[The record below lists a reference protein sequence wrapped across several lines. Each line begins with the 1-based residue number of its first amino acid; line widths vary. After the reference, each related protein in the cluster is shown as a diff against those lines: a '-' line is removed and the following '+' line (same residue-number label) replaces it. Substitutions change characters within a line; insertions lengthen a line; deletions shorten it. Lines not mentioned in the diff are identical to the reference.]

1 MLLLETAQAQSCSV
15 PREGT
20 MCCHCSCL
28 EKQGLLALLSPQ
40 LGQAVWSGQEA
51 TSSTAPPAPFPLQQ
65 PISLPWLGPLLASHR
80 KDTLRGRVQI
90 LGALSFS
97 FFLVDWPLPSACLCP
112 PTPIPF
118 SLCSQNYKQESQCS
132 CRSCPSR
139 KSVEK
144 RLGAVVLRGARLMTE
159 PPGSSSQSM
168 LSKLASARSR
178 AMPPDGS

>member
-1 MLLLETAQAQSCSV
+1 MLPSLLLPGGRGAAGSALTPAGPGCVERAGGHQPHSS
-15 PREGT
+15 
-20 MCCHCSCL
+20 SCL
-28 EKQGLLALLSPQ
+28 LFPPSSHSP
-40 LGQAVWSGQEA
+40 W
-51 TSSTAPPAPFPLQQ
+51 P
-65 PISLPWLGPLLASHR
+65 GPLPASCR
-80 KDTLRGRVQI
+80 KDTVRGGVQI
-90 LGALSFS
+90 LGALFF
-97 FFLVDWPLPSACLCP
+97 FFLVDWPFPPACLCL

-144 RLGAVVLRGARLMTE
+144 RLGAVVLRGARLMTD

-178 AMPPDGS
+178 VMPPDGS

>member
-1 MLLLETAQAQSCSV
+1 MRQQCAAIAPAWRNRGCWLCSHPGWARLCGVGRRPPASQLLLLLV
-15 PREGT
+15 P
-20 MCCHCSCL
+20 
-28 EKQGLLALLSPQ
+28 PQ
-40 LGQAVWSGQEA
+40 QL
-51 TSSTAPPAPFPLQQ
+51 F
-65 PISLPWLGPLLASHR
+65 SLPWPGPLLASCR
-80 KDTLRGRVQI
+80 KDTVRGGVQI
-90 LGALSFS
+90 LGALSSF
-97 FFLVDWPLPSACLCP
+97 FFLVDWPLPSPCLCP

-144 RLGAVVLRGARLMTE
+144 RLGAMVLRGAKLMTE
-159 PPGSSSQSM
+159 LPGSSSQSM

>member
-1 MLLLETAQAQSCSV
+1 MLPLLLPGGRGAAGSALTLAGPGCVEWAGGRQPHSS
-15 PREGT
+15 
-20 MCCHCSCL
+20 SCL
-28 EKQGLLALLSPQ
+28 LSH
-40 LGQAVWSGQEA
+40 L
-51 TSSTAPPAPFPLQQ
+51 F
-65 PISLPWLGPLLASHR
+65 SLPWPGPLLTSCR
-80 KDTLRGRVQI
+80 KDTVRGGVQI
-90 LGALSFS
+90 LGALSFF
-97 FFLVDWPLPSACLCP
+97 FFLVDWPLLSPCLCP

-144 RLGAVVLRGARLMTE
+144 RLGATVLRGAKLMTE
-159 PPGSSSQSM
+159 LPGGSSQSM

>member
-1 MLLLETAQAQSCSV
+1 MLPLLLPGGTGAAGSALTLAGPGCVEWASRQHHSSSFLLF
-15 PREGT
+15 PRSSPSPCPGLA
-20 MCCHCSCL
+20 HCRL
-28 EKQGLLALLSPQ
+28 HAGRTLL
-40 LGQAVWSGQEA
+40 QEA
-51 TSSTAPPAPFPLQQ
+51 YKYQELFL
-65 PISLPWLGPLLASHR
+65 
-80 KDTLRGRVQI
+80 
-90 LGALSFS
+90 FS
-97 FFLVDWPLPSACLCP
+97 FFLVDWPIPSPCLCP

-144 RLGAVVLRGARLMTE
+144 RLGATVLRGARLMTE

>member
-1 MLLLETAQAQSCSV
+1 MLPLLLPGETGCWLCSHPSWARLCGV
-15 PREGT
+15 GRR
-20 MCCHCSCL
+20 
-28 EKQGLLALLSPQ
+28 
-40 LGQAVWSGQEA
+40 
-51 TSSTAPPAPFPLQQ
+51 PPAPQQLLPLPPHQQ
-65 PISLPWLGPLLASHR
+65 PTSLPWPGPLLASRR
-80 KDTLRGRVQI
+80 KDTVRGGVQI

-97 FFLVDWPLPSACLCP
+97 FFLIDWPLPSACLCP
-112 PTPIPF
+112 PTPVPF